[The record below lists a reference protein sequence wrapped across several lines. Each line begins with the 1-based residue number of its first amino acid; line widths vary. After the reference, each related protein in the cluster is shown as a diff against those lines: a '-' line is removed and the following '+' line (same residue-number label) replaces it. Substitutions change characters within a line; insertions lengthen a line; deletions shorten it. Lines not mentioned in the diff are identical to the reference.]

1 MIQLNKKGFT
11 IIELMFAMTAVSL
24 LMLSIATL
32 TIFMKDIMVKGNTYR
47 ELNSASR
54 NINNSLSRAF
64 NSISLSGWDGQMR
77 ATATAGPVY
86 YVKTAQAGAFCTG
99 SFSYLWNDDS
109 VLKPPAAVAPIR
121 YSGSATTDKSIRFV
135 KIADS
140 SMQYCDPATRNTA
153 WVKVPRD
160 SSVNEVLSSGE
171 TNMML
176 YDVNF
181 SRIATDNDTGQ
192 SLINI
197 SYILGTGS
205 DAAEQITATGGTC
218 TPNSDENYCAI
229 NNFNVTVRT
238 IGR

>member
-11 IIELMFAMTAVSL
+11 IIELMLAMTAVSL

-47 ELNSASR
+47 ELNAASR
-54 NINNSLSRAF
+54 NINNSLSRSF
-64 NSISLSGWDGQMR
+64 NSISLSGLDGQMR
-77 ATATAGPVY
+77 AAATAGPVY
-86 YVKTAQAGAFCTG
+86 YVKTGQAGAFCTG
-99 SFSYLWNDDS
+99 SFSYLWNDDL
-109 VLKPPAAVAPIR
+109 VLKDPDAVAPIR
-121 YSGSATTDKSIRFV
+121 YSGAATTDKSIRFIKV
-135 KIADS
+135 VDS

-153 WVKVPRD
+153 WVTVPRD

-181 SRIATDNDTGQ
+181 SQIATDNDTGQ

-205 DAAEQITATGGTC
+205 DAAQQITATGGTC

>member
-54 NINNSLSRAF
+54 NINNSLLRAF

-77 ATATAGPVY
+77 AAATAGPVY

-109 VLKPPAAVAPIR
+109 VLMSATAVTPIR
-121 YSGSATTDKSIRFV
+121 YSGATTTDKSIRFIKV
-135 KIADS
+135 ADN

-153 WVKVPRD
+153 WVTVPRD

-176 YDVNF
+176 YDINF

-205 DAAEQITATGGTC
+205 GAERITVSGGTC
-218 TPNSDENYCAI
+218 NPSSDENYCAI